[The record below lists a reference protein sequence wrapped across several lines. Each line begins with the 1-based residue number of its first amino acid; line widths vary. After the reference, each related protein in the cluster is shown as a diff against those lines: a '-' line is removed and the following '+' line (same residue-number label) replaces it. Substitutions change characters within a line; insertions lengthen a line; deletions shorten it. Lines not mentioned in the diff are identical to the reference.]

1 MPYGNFYVGKS
12 GFLYKRNGAIGNRK
26 NPQLGMIMGE
36 TYDINNRY
44 IPGAGVTATSNNY
57 AIRRKMIRNAANC
70 ALRGCNMNYYF
81 LGAPL
86 SYGK

>member
-1 MPYGNFYVGKS
+1 
-12 GFLYKRNGAIGNRK
+12 
-26 NPQLGMIMGE
+26 MGE

-44 IPGAGVTATSNNY
+44 IPGAGVTTTSNNY

-81 LGAPL
+81 LGVPL